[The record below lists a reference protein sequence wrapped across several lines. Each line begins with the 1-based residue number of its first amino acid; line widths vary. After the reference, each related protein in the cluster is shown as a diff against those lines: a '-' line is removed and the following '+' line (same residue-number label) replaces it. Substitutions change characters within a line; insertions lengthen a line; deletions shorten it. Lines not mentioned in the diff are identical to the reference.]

1 MLEIIVFI
9 IIIMAVVQ
17 SSKKK
22 NTRRQA
28 PPFTARPQ
36 RLSGSFS
43 SRPAQPSKPLVSGAR
58 QKKQK
63 KNASGRKAEGASPV
77 QASGGQSAETRT
89 FIEPTR
95 PYQPARNAGERYE
108 EWMSVP
114 EGKRVCHCGYCGAD
128 NLIPK
133 HSDPKNYTCYFCRE
147 EL

>member
-36 RLSGSFS
+36 RPSGSFS

-89 FIEPTR
+89 FIPILKTI
-95 PYQPARNAGERYE
+95 PAISAGKSSRSRQFPPSAGCSY
-108 EWMSVP
+108 S
-114 EGKRVCHCGYCGAD
+114 
-128 NLIPK
+128 
-133 HSDPKNYTCYFCRE
+133 YTVV
-147 EL
+147 

>member
-36 RLSGSFS
+36 RPSGSFS

-95 PYQPARNAGERYE
+95 PYQPAAMPASGTRNGCLFRKGNGSAT
-108 EWMSVP
+108 
-114 EGKRVCHCGYCGAD
+114 AA
-128 NLIPK
+128 
-133 HSDPKNYTCYFCRE
+133 TA
-147 EL
+147 ELTT

>member
-36 RLSGSFS
+36 RPSGSFS

-95 PYQPARNAGERYE
+95 PYQPARNAGDIISKMRRSASTAIVG
-108 EWMSVP
+108 MPFNRRSSQLHP
-114 EGKRVCHCGYCGAD
+114 RHRRR
-128 NLIPK
+128 P
-133 HSDPKNYTCYFCRE
+133 SM
-147 EL
+147 

>member
-1 MLEIIVFI
+1 LPAAVAGSIVTEQQSDISHKFCFPFPVFSCIIKFGIVRLIFYIRSRSIMLEIIVFI

-36 RLSGSFS
+36 RPSGSFS

-63 KNASGRKAEGASPV
+63 KNASGRKAKGASPV
-77 QASGGQSAETRT
+77 QA
-89 FIEPTR
+89 
-95 PYQPARNAGERYE
+95 
-108 EWMSVP
+108 
-114 EGKRVCHCGYCGAD
+114 
-128 NLIPK
+128 
-133 HSDPKNYTCYFCRE
+133 
-147 EL
+147 